1 MSLISV
7 RLMVM
12 MFLQFFVW
20 GAWYATGGNYMRARG
35 MTDAIYIAYMASPVG
50 SIVAPFFL
58 GMIADRFFAVQRVL
72 GVMHILSGAAVF
84 AAPLEGGAMLSF
96 SRVLE

>member
-1 MSLISV
+1 MPTHRAMKP

-20 GAWYATGGNYMRARG
+20 GAWYATGGNCP
-35 MTDAIYIAYMASPVG
+35 IG

-58 GMIADRFFAVQRVL
+58 GMIADRVFPVQRVL
-72 GVMHILSGAAVF
+72 GVLH
-84 AAPLEGGAMLSF
+84 
-96 SRVLE
+96 VLVS